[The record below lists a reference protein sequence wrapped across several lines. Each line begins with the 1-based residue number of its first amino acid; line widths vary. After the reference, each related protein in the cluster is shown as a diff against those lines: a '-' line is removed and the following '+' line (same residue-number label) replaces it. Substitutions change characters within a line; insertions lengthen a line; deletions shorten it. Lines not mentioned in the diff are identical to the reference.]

1 MGRAS
6 VYDGKRRIVT
16 TSVDFDFVRYVA
28 AANGEAAARL
38 REGAA
43 YAYGGDLKV
52 RAALDRVKPVTLA
65 LEAGVRF
72 WNSVGKNQLLA
83 NAVRVGEKQFPE
95 VAAVV
100 ESTARTLQIDAP
112 AVYVSPGLGGMKTET
127 LGTSGEVVV
136 VLGTGL
142 AKLPK
147 VELSA
152 VLGHAY
158 GHIQNNHVPY
168 LTALYLLSKAGN
180 QIVRWAAQPAILGL
194 RGWARRAEITCD
206 RAALLCARDLN
217 ATIAVMVKRALG
229 SEHFFANI
237 DLDEYLRQIEQE
249 DTGRRNF
256 AELTAQ
262 NPALPKRVKAL
273 RLFAETTYYRSVVG
287 QSATAETPGLT
298 KEACDAEVS
307 ELLAVLG

>member
-1 MGRAS
+1 M
-6 VYDGKRRIVT
+6 T

-28 AANGEAAARL
+28 AAKGEAAARL

-72 WNSVGKNQLLA
+72 WNSVGKNQLLS

-95 VAAVV
+95 VAAAA
-100 ESTARTLQIDAP
+100 EACAQALQIDAP
-112 AVYVSPGLGGMKTET
+112 AIYVSPGLGAMKAET

-142 AKLPK
+142 AKLGK
-147 VELSA
+147 VELAA

-158 GHIQNNHVPY
+158 GAIQNNHVPY
-168 LTALYLLSKAGN
+168 LTALYLLGKAGN

-206 RAALLCARDLN
+206 RA
-217 ATIAVMVKRALG
+217 
-229 SEHFFANI
+229 
-237 DLDEYLRQIEQE
+237 
-249 DTGRRNF
+249 
-256 AELTAQ
+256 
-262 NPALPKRVKAL
+262 
-273 RLFAETTYYRSVVG
+273 
-287 QSATAETPGLT
+287 
-298 KEACDAEVS
+298 
-307 ELLAVLG
+307 